1 MSMLASLDTTRNYD
15 DSGRFQREEDLKN
28 LTTFEH
34 HDASFLA
41 HQDGFQEREPSIISI
56 GWLYIDSDGNSVD
69 AFLLYNRCDDMSCLL
84 TPLHKYL
91 RSFRPFNPFRKR
103 FGSPN
108 WVEEQNK
115 QKEAL
120 SRFYK
125 EFDKGVQEGIIKLPV
140 GHRRKT
146 EEDREKEE
154 EEYLKKKNEW
164 QRKRNEW
171 VSPEAV
177 KERRQK
183 RRAKFVENRDN
194 TLYPAYE
201 FRKRLNSCLDG
212 VVEAA
217 DRRLNLTGID
227 DLKLETLEYQP
238 SLGLKTDG
246 GITLNVDVDRIVL
259 SFLFDYERPD
269 MGKSYDKDDKR
280 PFYEEADRDDVVYD
294 DDGYVAM
301 DTYQNSRHESLGR
314 FFIKMEN
321 RKETFNEG
329 SESSTFDPLEVREGE
344 WPGCDADGLLYAS
357 KGVHKSI
364 VHYLRHSII
373 KGDLVH
379 PISINGFITNNDSGM
394 DEDVL
399 YSIEMRDVS
408 NYGRSKKNELPTDIQ
423 TCNLSI
429 HSNWFPGGLC

>member
-1 MSMLASLDTTRNYD
+1 MRPFLHIRMGSKKENRRSLVSDGCTSTPTEILLTHFYYTIDVMICHVYLLHSTNISEALGATTHSAQIGWRSRTNRRRRYPGFTRNLI
-15 DSGRFQREEDLKN
+15 RESRK
-28 LTTFEH
+28 
-34 HDASFLA
+34 A
-41 HQDGFQEREPSIISI
+41 
-56 GWLYIDSDGNSVD
+56 
-69 AFLLYNRCDDMSCLL
+69 LLSSQL
-84 TPLHKYL
+84 
-91 RSFRPFNPFRKR
+91 
-103 FGSPN
+103 
-108 WVEEQNK
+108 V
-115 QKEAL
+115 
-120 SRFYK
+120 
-125 EFDKGVQEGIIKLPV
+125 
-140 GHRRKT
+140 T

-201 FRKRLNSCLDG
+201 FRKRLNSCLHG

-314 FFIKMEN
+314 FFYKN
-321 RKETFNEG
+321 
-329 SESSTFDPLEVREGE
+329 GE
-344 WPGCDADGLLYAS
+344 
-357 KGVHKSI
+357 
-364 VHYLRHSII
+364 
-373 KGDLVH
+373 
-379 PISINGFITNNDSGM
+379 
-394 DEDVL
+394 
-399 YSIEMRDVS
+399 
-408 NYGRSKKNELPTDIQ
+408 
-423 TCNLSI
+423 
-429 HSNWFPGGLC
+429 